1 MRAAL
6 RVLRDEHSA
15 LSALLHTLVL
25 MLAQARGANRAPDFG
40 ALRAMLFYVDEFP
53 EKRHHRKE
61 SALLFPR
68 LRARVPLAREILDR
82 LDDDHERGHVR
93 IRDVEHALTE
103 YEMLG
108 AARAAAFE
116 GALRRYVDFYR
127 AHMALEED
135 EVFPLA
141 ERHLTEEDWFH
152 LDADLADEP
161 DPLTGRSADEE
172 YRALFDRIVD
182 LVPAP
187 FGFAEARAG
196 ARGVGA

>member
-1 MRAAL
+1 MRPAL
-6 RVLRDEHSA
+6 RVLRDEHDA

-25 MLAQARGANRAPDFG
+25 MLAQARANHRPPDFG

-61 SALLFPR
+61 SELLFPR
-68 LRARVPLAREILDR
+68 LRARTPLARDVLDR
-82 LDDDHERGHVR
+82 LDDDHERGHAR

-108 AARAAAFE
+108 PGRGADFERA
-116 GALRRYVDFYR
+116 LQRYVDFYR

-135 EVFPLA
+135 EIFPLA
-141 ERHLTEEDWFH
+141 ERHLTDEDWQH
-152 LDADLADEP
+152 LEAELAGEP

-172 YRALFDRIVD
+172 YRALFDRIVG

-187 FGFAEARAG
+187 FGLAAPSSPP
-196 ARGVGA
+196 